1 MIRAGT
7 YYAYNADDGSFL
19 ACGSS
24 NKMREFFG
32 ITLTSLRKY
41 SQNGKIYNSHKYDLR
56 LKIKW
61 LDGVIENI
69 EPTIKLKPYPKPQI
83 ERKPNKLKCNF
94 VEVFNVFKE
103 QETKEEKEHMRTHF
117 SIIDLNRVYFK
128 LRTAKE
134 NEYPFKIS
142 FYTNSN
148 STTLLHKEY
157 YYSKKLAEQRI
168 RYLQEFAAKRELG
181 DFWYDNNYYDD
192 IGRIVY
198 VTRLKNGNNL
208 IQSLD
213 GVQTSKTDRAH
224 YLDLLSFIQHE
235 FIR

>member
-103 QETKEEKEHMRTHF
+103 QETKEEKEHMRNNF
-117 SIIDLNRVYFK
+117 SVINLERVRFELK
-128 LRTAKE
+128 KHAKE
-134 NEYPFKIS
+134 SYPYRIA
-142 FYTNSN
+142 FYTKKSPA
-148 STTLLHKEY
+148 TLVFDEY
-157 YYSKKLAEQRI
+157 FLSLKLAEQRMK
-168 RYLQEFAAKRELG
+168 YLKNFKGKKDNG
-181 DFWYDNNYYDD
+181 DFWYDGVNYEADRVIIATRTRNNRNMIISLDE
-192 IGRIVY
+192 IS
-198 VTRLKNGNNL
+198 TRKTDYNEYLEL
-208 IQSLD
+208 ARFIQS
-213 GVQTSKTDRAH
+213 
-224 YLDLLSFIQHE
+224 E

>member
-1 MIRAGT
+1 MT
-7 YYAYNADDGSFL
+7 TEETKQY
-19 ACGSS
+19 
-24 NKMREFFG
+24 
-32 ITLTSLRKY
+32 
-41 SQNGKIYNSHKYDLR
+41 
-56 LKIKW
+56 LKNYKNMMHR
-61 LDGVIENI
+61 IEYI
-69 EPTIKLKPYPKPQI
+69 D
-83 ERKPNKLKCNF
+83 NKLI
-94 VEVFNVFKE
+94 NVKSIPYDDSSVGSYTE
-103 QETKEEKEHMRTHF
+103 PKTEEEKEYMRTHF

-168 RYLQEFAAKRELG
+168 KYLQEFAAKRELG
-181 DFWYDNNYYDD
+181 AFWYDNNYYDD